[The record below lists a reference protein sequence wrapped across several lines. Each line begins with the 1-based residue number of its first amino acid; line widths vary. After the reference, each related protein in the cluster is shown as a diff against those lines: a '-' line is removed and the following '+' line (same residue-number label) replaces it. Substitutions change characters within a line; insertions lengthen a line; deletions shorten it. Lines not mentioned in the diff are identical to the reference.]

1 MENIKKE
8 TAQEIVL
15 FQNRLE
21 IYKGRIENLIKE
33 ANELISNGQRLG
45 ICEKFYPEFESIGSQ
60 GNFGFVC
67 WGTSLKINSQFKI
80 RGLGINRRGVFGKPF
95 ILSIS
100 DNELNVE
107 ITESIFNDCEFQ
119 NFENFEM
126 LFETFEKRFYEFV
139 DKK

>member
-8 TAQEIVL
+8 TAQEIEM
-15 FQNRLE
+15 FQNRLK
-21 IYKGRIENLIKE
+21 IYKCRIENLIKE
-33 ANELISNGQRLG
+33 ANELISNGQQLG
-45 ICEKFYPEFESIGSQ
+45 NCEKFYPEFESIGGQ
-60 GNFGFVC
+60 GNLGFVC
-67 WGTSLKINSQFKI
+67 LGTSLKLDSRFKI
-80 RGLGINRRGVFGKPF
+80 RGVGISQRGVFGKPF

-100 DNELNVE
+100 NNELNVE
-107 ITESIFNDCEFQ
+107 ITESIFNDFEFQ

>member
-8 TAQEIVL
+8 TAQEIEM
-15 FQNRLE
+15 FQNRLK
-21 IYKGRIENLIKE
+21 IYKCRIENLIKE
-33 ANELISNGQRLG
+33 ANELISNGQQLG
-45 ICEKFYPEFESIGSQ
+45 NCVKFYPEFESIGGQ
-60 GNFGFVC
+60 RNLGFVC
-67 WGTSLKINSQFKI
+67 MGTSLKLDSRFKI
-80 RGLGINRRGVFGKPF
+80 RGVGISQRGVFGKPF

-100 DNELNVE
+100 NNELNVE
-107 ITESIFNDCEFQ
+107 ITESIFNDFEFQ

>member
-8 TAQEIVL
+8 TAQEIEM
-15 FQNRLE
+15 FQNRLK
-21 IYKGRIENLIKE
+21 IYKCRIENLIKE
-33 ANELISNGQRLG
+33 ANELISNGQQLG
-45 ICEKFYPEFESIGSQ
+45 NCEKFYPEFESIGGQ

-67 WGTSLKINSQFKI
+67 WGTSLKLDSRFKI
-80 RGLGINRRGVFGKPF
+80 RGLGISQRGIFGKPF

-100 DNELNVE
+100 NNELNVE

>member
-8 TAQEIVL
+8 TAQEIEM
-15 FQNRLE
+15 FQNRLK
-21 IYKGRIENLIKE
+21 IYKCRIENLIKE
-33 ANELISNGQRLG
+33 ANELISNGQQLG
-45 ICEKFYPEFESIGSQ
+45 NCEKFYPEFESIGGQ

-67 WGTSLKINSQFKI
+67 LGTSLKLDSRFKI
-80 RGLGINRRGVFGKPF
+80 RGVGISQRGVFGKPF

-100 DNELNVE
+100 NNELNVE
-107 ITESIFNDCEFQ
+107 ITESIFNDFEFQ